1 MLCIDHGIVIARP
14 TDNLVLK
21 PIKASALEP
30 AITKADELFV
40 NIDGSV
46 LRVGESSWRVDICG
60 IFSSGLRNWIQ
71 VHVVGHDEYGVTLA
85 TNDLSPCGVRDRL
98 VQWLTARVA
107 PAAGTPSLPQTQAL
121 N

>member
-1 MLCIDHGIVIARP
+1 M
-14 TDNLVLK
+14 VLK
-21 PIKASALEP
+21 PIKTSAFEP
-30 AITKADELFV
+30 TITKADELFV

-46 LRVGESSWRVDICG
+46 LRVGEFSWRVDVCG
-60 IFSSGLRNWIQ
+60 IFSSGVRNWIQ

-85 TNDLSPCGVRDRL
+85 TNDLSACGIRDRL

-107 PAAGTPSLPQTQAL
+107 PAANAHSFPQAQAL